1 MEKMEKDRNTDELE
15 RTIKKAFGFD
25 EDQLLQELHMAKMA
39 IHDDELP
46 EKSAEDFE
54 KAVMRMEMDALRDRV
69 MEAESTKG
77 KGTRKKKRILKTAK
91 VMVVAAALVVVMFGM
106 TIVGVGGKHYY
117 FQVEERDSI
126 RNDVVF
132 NNDEALQLLTDEEEA
147 YKEIEKRLNMDVL
160 KIGERP
166 DGMEFKEIKIT
177 DYQAIMKF
185 SVEDDLLYFY
195 QNSLETGHSYNAVFD
210 GKEIGKCNNDWLNEE
225 FIVVALENNNGW
237 EYAVKFTHKNSY
249 FIIEGYNLPLDDFLM
264 IVSDLHF

>member
-1 MEKMEKDRNTDELE
+1 MEKMKKDRNTDELE

-91 VMVVAAALVVVMFGM
+91 VMVVAAALVIAMFGM

-117 FQVEERDSI
+117 FTVRERDSI
-126 RNDVVF
+126 RNEIVF
-132 NNDEALQLLTDEEEA
+132 NNDEAIKVLNDEEEA
-147 YKEIEKRLNMDVL
+147 YKEIEKKLNMNVL
-160 KIGERP
+160 KLGERP
-166 DGMEFKEIKIT
+166 EDMEFKTIQI
-177 DYQAIMKF
+177 DGCQAVLVF
-185 SVEDDLLYFY
+185 SLDNNLLYLY
-195 QNSLETGHSYNAVFD
+195 ESNLENAHSYNIVFD
-210 GKEIGKCNNDWLNEE
+210 GSEIGKCKNEWLNEE
-225 FIVVALENNNGW
+225 LAVLAQENDNGW
-237 EYAVKFTHKNSY
+237 EYAAQFTRKNTY
-249 FIIEGYNLPLDDFLM
+249 FMLKASNLTLSEFLNII
-264 IVSDLHF
+264 SDLHF

>member
-117 FQVEERDSI
+117 FTVKERDSI
-126 RNDVVF
+126 RNDIVF
-132 NNDEALQLLTDEEEA
+132 NNDEVLEVMTDEEEA
-147 YKEIEKRLNMDVL
+147 YKEIENTLGMDVL
-160 KIGERP
+160 KLGNCPNE
-166 DGMEFKEIKIT
+166 MEFKALQIENK
-177 DYQAIMKF
+177 QAILTF
-185 SVEDDLLYFY
+185 IYNDSLLHLY
-195 QNSLETGHSYNAVFD
+195 QSQMGKPHSYGAMFD
-210 GKEIGKCNNDWLNEE
+210 GEKIGTCKNEWLDEE
-225 FIVVALENNNGW
+225 FTIVAQENENGW
-237 EYAVKFTHKNSY
+237 EYAVNFVRKNSY
-249 FIIEGYNLPLDDFLM
+249 FVIEGHNLALDEFMM